1 MSYQSLYRK
10 YRPAHLDEVVG
21 QEHVVNVL
29 KNSVT
34 KNKISHAYLFCGP
47 RGTGKTSI
55 AKLFARAVNCENPDQ
70 VICGVCDNCKAV
82 ADGTHP
88 DLIEIDAAS
97 NNGVDE
103 IRGLI
108 EKVKYTPILGKY
120 KVYIIDEVHMLS
132 QGAFNA
138 LLKTLE
144 EPPSHVVFILATTE
158 IHKVLPT
165 IISRCQ
171 RYDFNR
177 IGEKDI
183 ANRLDYVLESEHVEA
198 EAGVSNLIATL
209 SGGGLRNALTILEQ
223 AIVLADDQITI
234 SQIYDTNGIITVEDK
249 INLFNSILNQDM
261 EVLVDQITRMNEKSV
276 NIDRLMMDLVSGLK
290 DSIIY
295 THTKLSNLVNENEI
309 EFIKYLDNSIHVN
322 ERLVIIET
330 LLGYAD
336 KMKFSQNQA
345 TYFEVAMVDVY
356 NSFSNTVHQPKV
368 ILNQPKEN
376 TVSAEAIYRAE
387 NNMKE
392 NANNSALFDKTE
404 PMKKNKPVETN
415 DEKIKQEVTDDVLED
430 TEIDEMEITIEK
442 TVLEANN
449 TQAPDALLAVEDVVQ
464 YMVSADKAMRI
475 KDEAAY
481 QNIDRYKIDLTWARP
496 SRLISGGKL
505 VLSSSFFAVFA
516 LSNEAAVREVA
527 ELRNQGELYQFSE
540 VLFGEQKQILAITQN
555 MYTEAVSKFL
565 QMTKDG
571 NLPEPLE
578 PKVYTFGT
586 ETKEEETKDESL
598 EKVKELFGEIVEIV
612 ES

>member
-345 TYFEVAMVDVY
+345 TYFDVAMVDVY

-368 ILNQPKEN
+368 ILNQPKAN

-415 DEKIKQEVTDDVLED
+415 DEKIKQEVSDDVLED

>member
-29 KNSVT
+29 KNSIT

-70 VICGVCDNCKAV
+70 VICGTCDNCLAV

-177 IGEKDI
+177 IGEVDI
-183 ANRLDYVLESEHVEA
+183 AKRLDYVLNNENVEA
-198 EAGVSNLIATL
+198 EQGVSKLIASL

-223 AIVLADDQITI
+223 AIVLADDQITVN
-234 SQIYDTNGIITVEDK
+234 QIYDTNGIITDQDK
-249 INLFNSILNQDM
+249 INLFDSIREQQMEALVNQIAM
-261 EVLVDQITRMNEKSV
+261 MNEKSV

-295 THTKLSNLVNENEI
+295 SHTKSDALVNENSLM
-309 EFIKYLDNSIHVN
+309 FIHYLAETLQVH
-322 ERLVIIET
+322 ERLKVIEK
-330 LLGYAD
+330 LLSYTD
-336 KMKFSQNQA
+336 KMKFSQNQS
-345 TYFEVAMVDVY
+345 TYFEVAMVDVF
-356 NSFSNTVHQPKV
+356 NSFSNKNVN
-368 ILNQPKEN
+368 LNQRTEP
-376 TVSAEAIYRAE
+376 TMTAEQIYRAE
-387 NNMKE
+387 NNIQPQKPK
-392 NANNSALFDKTE
+392 NSTQIE
-404 PMKKNKPVETN
+404 VIKKPEPVEVSVPFEEDKDIDSVEEEMVIET
-415 DEKIKQEVTDDVLED
+415 QVLSEVSTEQTESFLTVDDV
-430 TEIDEMEITIEK
+430 
-442 TVLEANN
+442 VR
-449 TQAPDALLAVEDVVQ
+449 
-464 YMVSADKAMRI
+464 YMVTADKAIRI
-475 KDEAAY
+475 QDDASY
-481 QNIDRYKIDLTWARP
+481 QELDRYKVDLKWARA

-505 VLSSSFFAVFA
+505 VLSSHFFAVIA
-516 LSNEAAVREVA
+516 LVNEAAVREVA
-527 ELRNQGELYQFSE
+527 EQRNQIELYNFSK
-540 VLFGEQKQILAITQN
+540 VLFGDEKQILAITQE
-555 MYTEAVSKFL
+555 MYSEAVSKFL
-565 QMTKDG
+565 VLSKE
-571 NLPEPLE
+571 NALPEPME
-578 PKVYTFGT
+578 PKTFHDT
-586 ETKEEETKDESL
+586 TQVEEREQKDESL
-598 EKVKELFGEIVEIV
+598 EKVKELFGGIVEII

>member
-29 KNSVT
+29 KNSIT

-70 VICGVCDNCKAV
+70 VICGTCDNCLAV

-177 IGEKDI
+177 IGEVDI
-183 ANRLDYVLESEHVEA
+183 AKRLDYVLNNENVEA
-198 EAGVSNLIATL
+198 EQGVSKLIASL

-223 AIVLADDQITI
+223 AIVLADDQITVN
-234 SQIYDTNGIITVEDK
+234 QIYDTNGIITDQDK
-249 INLFNSILNQDM
+249 INLFDSIREQQM
-261 EVLVDQITRMNEKSV
+261 EALVYQIAMMNEKSV

-295 THTKLSNLVNENEI
+295 SHTKSDALVNENSLM
-309 EFIKYLDNSIHVN
+309 FIHYLAETLKVH
-322 ERLVIIET
+322 ERLKVIEK
-330 LLGYAD
+330 LLSYTD
-336 KMKFSQNQA
+336 KMKFSQNQS
-345 TYFEVAMVDVY
+345 TYFEVAMVDVF
-356 NSFSNTVHQPKV
+356 NSFSNKNVN
-368 ILNQPKEN
+368 LNQQTEL
-376 TVSAEAIYRAE
+376 TMTAEQIYRAE
-387 NNMKE
+387 NNIKPQKP
-392 NANNSALFDKTE
+392 KTSTQIE
-404 PMKKNKPVETN
+404 VIKKPAPVEESVPFEEDKDIDSVEEEIVIET
-415 DEKIKQEVTDDVLED
+415 QVLSEVSTEQTESFLTVDDV
-430 TEIDEMEITIEK
+430 
-442 TVLEANN
+442 VR
-449 TQAPDALLAVEDVVQ
+449 
-464 YMVSADKAMRI
+464 YMVTADKAIRI
-475 KDEAAY
+475 QDDASY
-481 QNIDRYKIDLTWARP
+481 QEIDRYKVDLKWARA

-505 VLSSSFFAVFA
+505 VLSSHFFAVIA
-516 LSNEAAVREVA
+516 LINEAAVREVA
-527 ELRNQGELYQFSE
+527 EQRNQIELYNFSK
-540 VLFGEQKQILAITQN
+540 VLFGDEKQILAITQE
-555 MYTEAVSKFL
+555 MYSEAVSKFL
-565 QMTKDG
+565 VLSKE
-571 NLPEPLE
+571 NALPEPME
-578 PKVYTFGT
+578 PKTFHDT
-586 ETKEEETKDESL
+586 TQVEEREQKDESL
-598 EKVKELFGEIVEIV
+598 EKVKELFGGIVEII

>member
-29 KNSVT
+29 KNSIT

-70 VICGVCDNCKAV
+70 VICGTCDNCLAV

-177 IGEKDI
+177 IGEVDI
-183 ANRLDYVLESEHVEA
+183 AKRLDYVLNNENVEA
-198 EAGVSNLIATL
+198 EQGVSKLIASL

-223 AIVLADDQITI
+223 AIVLADDQITVN
-234 SQIYDTNGIITVEDK
+234 QIYDTNGIITDQDK
-249 INLFNSILNQDM
+249 INLFDSIREQQMEALVNQIAM
-261 EVLVDQITRMNEKSV
+261 MNEKSV

-295 THTKLSNLVNENEI
+295 SHTKSDALVNENSLM
-309 EFIKYLDNSIHVN
+309 FIHYLAETLQVH
-322 ERLVIIET
+322 ERLKVIEK
-330 LLGYAD
+330 LLSYTD
-336 KMKFSQNQA
+336 KMKFSQNQS
-345 TYFEVAMVDVY
+345 TYFEVAMVDVF
-356 NSFSNTVHQPKV
+356 NSFSNKNVN
-368 ILNQPKEN
+368 LNQRTEP
-376 TVSAEAIYRAE
+376 TMTAEQIYRSE
-387 NNMKE
+387 NNIQPQKPK
-392 NANNSALFDKTE
+392 NSTQIE
-404 PMKKNKPVETN
+404 VIKKPEPVEESVPFEEDKDIDSVEEEMVIET
-415 DEKIKQEVTDDVLED
+415 QVLSEVSTEQTESFLTVDDV
-430 TEIDEMEITIEK
+430 
-442 TVLEANN
+442 VR
-449 TQAPDALLAVEDVVQ
+449 
-464 YMVSADKAMRI
+464 YMVTADKAIRI
-475 KDEAAY
+475 QDDASY
-481 QNIDRYKIDLTWARP
+481 QELDRYKVDLKWARA

-505 VLSSSFFAVFA
+505 VLSSHFFAVIA
-516 LSNEAAVREVA
+516 LVNEAAVREVA
-527 ELRNQGELYQFSE
+527 EQRNQIELYNFSK
-540 VLFGEQKQILAITQN
+540 VLFGDEKQILAITQE
-555 MYTEAVSKFL
+555 MYSEAVSKFL
-565 QMTKDG
+565 VLSKE
-571 NLPEPLE
+571 NALPEPME
-578 PKVYTFGT
+578 PKTLHDTTQV
-586 ETKEEETKDESL
+586 EEREQKDESL
-598 EKVKELFGEIVEIV
+598 EKVKELFGGIVEII

>member
-29 KNSVT
+29 KNSIT

-70 VICGVCDNCKAV
+70 VICGTCDNCLAV

-177 IGEKDI
+177 IGEVDI
-183 ANRLDYVLESEHVEA
+183 AKRLDYVLNNENVEA
-198 EAGVSNLIATL
+198 EQGVSKLIASL

-223 AIVLADDQITI
+223 AIVLADDQITVN
-234 SQIYDTNGIITVEDK
+234 QIYDTNGIITDQDK
-249 INLFNSILNQDM
+249 INLFDSIREQQMEALVNQIAM
-261 EVLVDQITRMNEKSV
+261 MNEKSV
-276 NIDRLMMDLVSGLK
+276 NIDRLMMDLVGGLK

-295 THTKLSNLVNENEI
+295 SHTKSDSLVNENSLM
-309 EFIKYLDNSIHVN
+309 FIHYLAETLQVH
-322 ERLVIIET
+322 ERLKVIEK
-330 LLGYAD
+330 LLSYTD
-336 KMKFSQNQA
+336 KMKFSQNQSI
-345 TYFEVAMVDVY
+345 YFEVAMVDVF
-356 NSFSNTVHQPKV
+356 NSFSNKNVN
-368 ILNQPKEN
+368 LNQQTEL
-376 TVSAEAIYRAE
+376 TMTAEQIYRAE
-387 NNMKE
+387 NNIKPQKPK
-392 NANNSALFDKTE
+392 NSTQIE
-404 PMKKNKPVETN
+404 VIKKPAPVEESVPFEEDKDIDSVEEEIVIET
-415 DEKIKQEVTDDVLED
+415 QVLSEVSTEQTESFLTVDDV
-430 TEIDEMEITIEK
+430 
-442 TVLEANN
+442 VR
-449 TQAPDALLAVEDVVQ
+449 
-464 YMVSADKAMRI
+464 YMVTADKAIRI
-475 KDEAAY
+475 QDDASY
-481 QNIDRYKIDLTWARP
+481 QEIDRYKVDLKWARA

-505 VLSSSFFAVFA
+505 VLSSHFFAVIA
-516 LSNEAAVREVA
+516 LINEAVVREVA
-527 ELRNQGELYQFSE
+527 EQRNQIELYNFSQ
-540 VLFGEQKQILAITQN
+540 VLFGDEKQILAITQE
-555 MYTEAVSKFL
+555 MYSEAVSKFL
-565 QMTKDG
+565 VLSKE
-571 NLPEPLE
+571 NALPEPME
-578 PKVYTFGT
+578 PKTFHDT
-586 ETKEEETKDESL
+586 TQVEEREQKDESL
-598 EKVKELFGEIVEIV
+598 EKVKELFGGIVEII

>member
-29 KNSVT
+29 KNSIT

-70 VICGVCDNCKAV
+70 VICGTCDNCLAV

-177 IGEKDI
+177 IGEVDI
-183 ANRLDYVLESEHVEA
+183 AKRLDYVLNNENVEA
-198 EAGVSNLIATL
+198 EQGVSKLIASL

-223 AIVLADDQITI
+223 AIVLADDQITVN
-234 SQIYDTNGIITVEDK
+234 QIYDTNGIITDQDK
-249 INLFNSILNQDM
+249 INLFDSIREQQMEALVNQIAM
-261 EVLVDQITRMNEKSV
+261 MNEKSV
-276 NIDRLMMDLVSGLK
+276 NIDRLMMDLVGGLK

-295 THTKLSNLVNENEI
+295 SHTKSDSLVNENSLM
-309 EFIKYLDNSIHVN
+309 FIHYLAETLQVH
-322 ERLVIIET
+322 ERLKVIEK
-330 LLGYAD
+330 LLSYTD
-336 KMKFSQNQA
+336 KMKFSQNQSI
-345 TYFEVAMVDVY
+345 YFEVAMVDVF
-356 NSFSNTVHQPKV
+356 NSFSNKNVN
-368 ILNQPKEN
+368 LNQQTEL
-376 TVSAEAIYRAE
+376 TMTAEQIYRAE
-387 NNMKE
+387 NNIKPQKP
-392 NANNSALFDKTE
+392 KTSTQIE
-404 PMKKNKPVETN
+404 VIKKPAPVEESVPFEEDKDIDSVEEEIVIET
-415 DEKIKQEVTDDVLED
+415 QVLSEVSTEQTESFLTVDDV
-430 TEIDEMEITIEK
+430 
-442 TVLEANN
+442 VR
-449 TQAPDALLAVEDVVQ
+449 
-464 YMVSADKAMRI
+464 YMVTADKAIRI
-475 KDEAAY
+475 QDDASY
-481 QNIDRYKIDLTWARP
+481 QEIDRYKVDLKWARA

-505 VLSSSFFAVFA
+505 VLSSHFFAVIA
-516 LSNEAAVREVA
+516 LINEAAVREVA
-527 ELRNQGELYQFSE
+527 EQRNQIELYNFSK
-540 VLFGEQKQILAITQN
+540 VLFGDEKQILAITQE
-555 MYTEAVSKFL
+555 MYSEAVSKFL
-565 QMTKDG
+565 VLSKE
-571 NLPEPLE
+571 NALPEPME
-578 PKVYTFGT
+578 PKTFHDT
-586 ETKEEETKDESL
+586 TQVEEREQKDESL
-598 EKVKELFGEIVEIV
+598 EKVKELFGGIVEII

>member
-10 YRPAHLDEVVG
+10 YRPTHLDEVVG

-29 KNSVT
+29 KNSIT

-70 VICGVCDNCKAV
+70 VICGTCDNCLAV

-177 IGEKDI
+177 IGEVDI
-183 ANRLDYVLESEHVEA
+183 AKRLDYVLNNENVEA
-198 EAGVSNLIATL
+198 EQGVSKLIASL

-223 AIVLADDQITI
+223 AIVLADDQITVN
-234 SQIYDTNGIITVEDK
+234 QIYDTNGIITDQDK
-249 INLFNSILNQDM
+249 INLFDSIREQQMEALVNQIAM
-261 EVLVDQITRMNEKSV
+261 MNEKSV
-276 NIDRLMMDLVSGLK
+276 NIDRLMMDLVGGLK

-295 THTKLSNLVNENEI
+295 SHTKSDSLVNENSLM
-309 EFIKYLDNSIHVN
+309 FIHYLAETLQVH
-322 ERLVIIET
+322 ERLKVIEK
-330 LLGYAD
+330 LLSYTD
-336 KMKFSQNQA
+336 KMKFSQNQSI
-345 TYFEVAMVDVY
+345 YFEVAMVDVF
-356 NSFSNTVHQPKV
+356 NSFSNKNVN
-368 ILNQPKEN
+368 LNQQTEL
-376 TVSAEAIYRAE
+376 TMTAEQIYRAE
-387 NNMKE
+387 NNIKPQKPK
-392 NANNSALFDKTE
+392 NSTQIE
-404 PMKKNKPVETN
+404 VIKKPAPVEESVPFEEDKDIDSVEEEIVIET
-415 DEKIKQEVTDDVLED
+415 QVLSEVSTEQTESFLTVDDV
-430 TEIDEMEITIEK
+430 
-442 TVLEANN
+442 VR
-449 TQAPDALLAVEDVVQ
+449 
-464 YMVSADKAMRI
+464 YMVTADKAIRI
-475 KDEAAY
+475 QDDASY
-481 QNIDRYKIDLTWARP
+481 QEIDRYKVDLKWARA

-505 VLSSSFFAVFA
+505 VLSSHFFAVIA
-516 LSNEAAVREVA
+516 LINEAAVREVA
-527 ELRNQGELYQFSE
+527 EQRNQIELYNFSQ
-540 VLFGEQKQILAITQN
+540 VLFGDEKQILAITQE
-555 MYTEAVSKFL
+555 MYSEAVSKFL
-565 QMTKDG
+565 VLSKE
-571 NLPEPLE
+571 NALPEPME
-578 PKVYTFGT
+578 PKTFHDT
-586 ETKEEETKDESL
+586 TQVEEREQKDESL
-598 EKVKELFGEIVEIV
+598 EKVKELFGGIVEII

>member
-29 KNSVT
+29 KNSIT

-70 VICGVCDNCKAV
+70 VICGTCDNCLAV

-177 IGEKDI
+177 IGEVDI
-183 ANRLDYVLESEHVEA
+183 AKRLDYVLNNENVEA
-198 EAGVSNLIATL
+198 EQGVSKLIASL

-223 AIVLADDQITI
+223 AIVLADDQITVN
-234 SQIYDTNGIITVEDK
+234 QIYDTNGIITDQDK
-249 INLFNSILNQDM
+249 INLFDSIREQQMEALVNQIAM
-261 EVLVDQITRMNEKSV
+261 MNEKSV
-276 NIDRLMMDLVSGLK
+276 NIDRLMMDLVGGLK

-295 THTKLSNLVNENEI
+295 SHTKSDSLVNENSLM
-309 EFIKYLDNSIHVN
+309 FIHYLAETLQVH
-322 ERLVIIET
+322 ERLKVIEK
-330 LLGYAD
+330 LLSYTD
-336 KMKFSQNQA
+336 KMKFSQNQSI
-345 TYFEVAMVDVY
+345 YFEVAMVDVF
-356 NSFSNTVHQPKV
+356 NSFSNKNVN
-368 ILNQPKEN
+368 LNQQTEL
-376 TVSAEAIYRAE
+376 TMTAEQIYRAE
-387 NNMKE
+387 NNIKPQKPK
-392 NANNSALFDKTE
+392 NSTQIE
-404 PMKKNKPVETN
+404 VIKKPAPVEESVPFEEDKDIDSVEEEIVIET
-415 DEKIKQEVTDDVLED
+415 QVLSEVSTEQTESFLTVDDV
-430 TEIDEMEITIEK
+430 
-442 TVLEANN
+442 VR
-449 TQAPDALLAVEDVVQ
+449 
-464 YMVSADKAMRI
+464 YMVTADKAIRI
-475 KDEAAY
+475 QDDASY
-481 QNIDRYKIDLTWARP
+481 QEIDRYKVDLKWARA

-505 VLSSSFFAVFA
+505 VLSSHFFAVIA
-516 LSNEAAVREVA
+516 LINEAAVREVA
-527 ELRNQGELYQFSE
+527 EQRNQIELYNFSQ
-540 VLFGEQKQILAITQN
+540 VLFGDEKQILAITQE
-555 MYTEAVSKFL
+555 MYSEAVSKFL
-565 QMTKDG
+565 VLSKE
-571 NLPEPLE
+571 NALPEPME
-578 PKVYTFGT
+578 PKTFHDT
-586 ETKEEETKDESL
+586 TQVEEREQKDESL
-598 EKVKELFGEIVEIV
+598 EKVKELFGGIVEII

>member
-29 KNSVT
+29 KNSIT

-70 VICGVCDNCKAV
+70 VICGTCDNCLAV

-177 IGEKDI
+177 IGEVDI
-183 ANRLDYVLESEHVEA
+183 AKRLDYVLNNENVEA
-198 EAGVSNLIATL
+198 EQGVSKLIASL

-223 AIVLADDQITI
+223 AIVLADDQITVN
-234 SQIYDTNGIITVEDK
+234 QIYDTNGIITDQDK
-249 INLFNSILNQDM
+249 INLFDSIREQQMEALVNQIAM
-261 EVLVDQITRMNEKSV
+261 MNEKSV

-295 THTKLSNLVNENEI
+295 SHTKSDALVNENSLM
-309 EFIKYLDNSIHVN
+309 FIHYLAETLQVH
-322 ERLVIIET
+322 ERLKVIEK
-330 LLGYAD
+330 LLSYTD
-336 KMKFSQNQA
+336 KMKFSQNQS
-345 TYFEVAMVDVY
+345 TYFEVAMVDVF
-356 NSFSNTVHQPKV
+356 NSFSNKNVN
-368 ILNQPKEN
+368 LNQRTEP
-376 TVSAEAIYRAE
+376 TMTAEQIYRAE
-387 NNMKE
+387 NNIQPQKPK
-392 NANNSALFDKTE
+392 NSTQIE
-404 PMKKNKPVETN
+404 VIKKPEPVEESVPFEEDKDIDSVEEEMVIET
-415 DEKIKQEVTDDVLED
+415 QVLSEVSTEQTESFLTVDDV
-430 TEIDEMEITIEK
+430 
-442 TVLEANN
+442 VR
-449 TQAPDALLAVEDVVQ
+449 
-464 YMVSADKAMRI
+464 YMVTADKAIRI
-475 KDEAAY
+475 QDDASY
-481 QNIDRYKIDLTWARP
+481 QELDRYKVDLKWARA

-505 VLSSSFFAVFA
+505 VLSSHFFAVIA
-516 LSNEAAVREVA
+516 LVNEAAVREVA
-527 ELRNQGELYQFSE
+527 EQRNQIELYNFSK
-540 VLFGEQKQILAITQN
+540 VLFGDEKQILAITQE
-555 MYTEAVSKFL
+555 MYSEAVSKFL
-565 QMTKDG
+565 VLSKE
-571 NLPEPLE
+571 NALPEPME
-578 PKVYTFGT
+578 PKTFHDT
-586 ETKEEETKDESL
+586 TQVEEREQKDESL
-598 EKVKELFGEIVEIV
+598 EKVKELFGGIVEII

>member
-29 KNSVT
+29 KNSIT

-70 VICGVCDNCKAV
+70 VICGTCDNCLAV

-177 IGEKDI
+177 IGEVDI
-183 ANRLDYVLESEHVEA
+183 AKRLDYVLNNENVEA
-198 EAGVSNLIATL
+198 EQGVSKLIASL

-223 AIVLADDQITI
+223 AIVLADDQITVN
-234 SQIYDTNGIITVEDK
+234 QIYDTNGIITDQDK
-249 INLFNSILNQDM
+249 INLFDSIREQQMEALVNQIAM
-261 EVLVDQITRMNEKSV
+261 MNEKSV

-295 THTKLSNLVNENEI
+295 SHTKSDALVNENSLM
-309 EFIKYLDNSIHVN
+309 FIHYLAETLQVH
-322 ERLVIIET
+322 ERLKVIEK
-330 LLGYAD
+330 LLSYTD
-336 KMKFSQNQA
+336 KMKFSQNQS
-345 TYFEVAMVDVY
+345 TYFEVAMVDVF
-356 NSFSNTVHQPKV
+356 NSFSNKNVN
-368 ILNQPKEN
+368 LNQQ
-376 TVSAEAIYRAE
+376 TDLTMTAEQIYRAE
-387 NNMKE
+387 NNIKPQKP
-392 NANNSALFDKTE
+392 KTSTQIE
-404 PMKKNKPVETN
+404 VIKKPAPVEESVPFEEDKDIDSVEEEIVIET
-415 DEKIKQEVTDDVLED
+415 QVLSEVSTEQTESFLTVDDV
-430 TEIDEMEITIEK
+430 
-442 TVLEANN
+442 VR
-449 TQAPDALLAVEDVVQ
+449 
-464 YMVSADKAMRI
+464 YMVTADKAIRI
-475 KDEAAY
+475 QDDASY
-481 QNIDRYKIDLTWARP
+481 QEIDRYKVDLKWARA

-505 VLSSSFFAVFA
+505 VLSSHFFAVIA
-516 LSNEAAVREVA
+516 LINEAAVREVA
-527 ELRNQGELYQFSE
+527 EQRNQIELYNFSK
-540 VLFGEQKQILAITQN
+540 VLFGDEKQILAITQE
-555 MYTEAVSKFL
+555 MYSEAVSKFL
-565 QMTKDG
+565 VLSKE
-571 NLPEPLE
+571 NALPEPME
-578 PKVYTFGT
+578 PKTFHDT
-586 ETKEEETKDESL
+586 TQVEEREQKDESL
-598 EKVKELFGEIVEIV
+598 EKVKELFGGIVEII

>member
-29 KNSVT
+29 KNSIT

-70 VICGVCDNCKAV
+70 VICGTCDNCLAV

-177 IGEKDI
+177 IGEVDI
-183 ANRLDYVLESEHVEA
+183 AKRLDYVLNNENVEA
-198 EAGVSNLIATL
+198 EQGVSKLIASL

-223 AIVLADDQITI
+223 AIVLADDQITVN
-234 SQIYDTNGIITVEDK
+234 QIYDTNGIITDQDK
-249 INLFNSILNQDM
+249 INLFDSIREQQMEALVNQIAM
-261 EVLVDQITRMNEKSV
+261 MNEKSV
-276 NIDRLMMDLVSGLK
+276 NIDRLMMGLVSGLK

-295 THTKLSNLVNENEI
+295 SHTKSDALVNENSLM
-309 EFIKYLDNSIHVN
+309 FIHYLAETLQVH
-322 ERLVIIET
+322 ERLKVIEK
-330 LLGYAD
+330 LLSYTD
-336 KMKFSQNQA
+336 KMKFSQNQS
-345 TYFEVAMVDVY
+345 TYFEVAMVDVF
-356 NSFSNTVHQPKV
+356 NSFSNKNVN
-368 ILNQPKEN
+368 LNQRTEP
-376 TVSAEAIYRAE
+376 TMTAEQIYRAE
-387 NNMKE
+387 NNIQPQKPK
-392 NANNSALFDKTE
+392 NSTQIE
-404 PMKKNKPVETN
+404 VIKKPEPVEESVPFEEDKDIDSVEEEMVIET
-415 DEKIKQEVTDDVLED
+415 QVLSEVSTEQTESFLTVDDV
-430 TEIDEMEITIEK
+430 
-442 TVLEANN
+442 VR
-449 TQAPDALLAVEDVVQ
+449 
-464 YMVSADKAMRI
+464 YMVTADKAIRI
-475 KDEAAY
+475 QDDASY
-481 QNIDRYKIDLTWARP
+481 QELDRYKVDLKWARA

-505 VLSSSFFAVFA
+505 VLSSHFFAVIA
-516 LSNEAAVREVA
+516 LVNEAAVREVA
-527 ELRNQGELYQFSE
+527 EQRNQIELYNFSK
-540 VLFGEQKQILAITQN
+540 VLFGDEKQILAITQE
-555 MYTEAVSKFL
+555 MYSEAVSKFL
-565 QMTKDG
+565 VLSKE
-571 NLPEPLE
+571 NALPEPME
-578 PKVYTFGT
+578 PKTFHDT
-586 ETKEEETKDESL
+586 TQVEEREQKDESL
-598 EKVKELFGEIVEIV
+598 EKVKELFGGIVEII

>member
-10 YRPAHLDEVVG
+10 YRPSHLDEVVG
-21 QEHVVNVL
+21 QEHVVHVL
-29 KNSVT
+29 KNSIT
-34 KNKISHAYLFCGP
+34 KDKISHAYLFCGP

-70 VICGVCDNCKAV
+70 VICGTCDNCKAV

-177 IGEKDI
+177 IGEVDI
-183 ANRLDYVLESEHVEA
+183 AKRLDYVLEKEDVEA
-198 EAGVSNLIATL
+198 EQGVSKLIASL

-223 AIVLADDQITI
+223 AIVLADDQITVA
-234 SQIYDTNGIITVEDK
+234 QIYDTNGIITDQDK
-249 INLFNSILNQDM
+249 IRLFNSIQEQNMETLVNQIAM
-261 EVLVDQITRMNEKSV
+261 MSEKSV
-276 NIDRLMMDLVSGLK
+276 NIDRLMMDLISGLK

-295 THTKLSNLVNENEI
+295 SHTNSETLVNENSLM
-309 EFIKYLDNSIHVN
+309 FIQYLAKSLQVQ
-322 ERLVIIET
+322 ERLQVIDK
-330 LLGYAD
+330 LLGYMD
-336 KMKFSQNQA
+336 KMKFSQNQSI
-345 TYFEVAMVDVY
+345 YFEVAMVDVF
-356 NSFSNTVHQPKV
+356 NSFNHKKNNVN
-368 ILNQPKEN
+368 LNQQSQEAM
-376 TVSAEAIYRAE
+376 TAEEIYRLE
-387 NNMKE
+387 HGNKQR
-392 NANNSALFDKTE
+392 KTSHNDVPKSNESTHE
-404 PMKKNKPVETN
+404 PIIFETN
-415 DEKIKQEVTDDVLED
+415 NPEEMIEDEIIEEEIQID
-430 TEIDEMEITIEK
+430 TEVFITDP
-442 TVLEANN
+442 ND
-449 TQAPDALLAVEDVVQ
+449 QPDALLTVDEVVQ
-464 YMVSADKAMRI
+464 YMVTADKAIRI
-475 KDEAAY
+475 QDDASY
-481 QNIDRYKIDLTWARP
+481 QAIDRYKVDLTWARA

-505 VLSSSFFAVFA
+505 VLSSNFFVVIA
-516 LSNEAAVREVA
+516 LVNDAAVREVA
-527 ELRNQGELYQFSE
+527 EIRNQSELYHFSK
-540 VLFGEQKQILAITQN
+540 VLFGGSKQILAITQE
-555 MYTEAVSKFL
+555 MYAEAVSKFL
-565 QMTKDG
+565 DLSKNN
-571 NLPEPLE
+571 NLPEPIE
-578 PKVYTFGT
+578 AKPFNDQSQEDEV
-586 ETKEEETKDESL
+586 EQKDESL
-598 EKVKELFGEIVEIV
+598 EKVKELFGGIVEII

>member
-29 KNSVT
+29 KNSIT

-70 VICGVCDNCKAV
+70 VICGTCDNCLAV

-177 IGEKDI
+177 IGEVDI
-183 ANRLDYVLESEHVEA
+183 AKRLDYVLNNENVEA
-198 EAGVSNLIATL
+198 EQGVSKLIASL

-223 AIVLADDQITI
+223 AIVLADDQITVN
-234 SQIYDTNGIITVEDK
+234 QIYDTNGIITDQDK
-249 INLFNSILNQDM
+249 INLFDSIREQQMEALVNQIAM
-261 EVLVDQITRMNEKSV
+261 MNEKSV

-295 THTKLSNLVNENEI
+295 SHTKSDALVNENSLM
-309 EFIKYLDNSIHVN
+309 FIHYLAETLQVH
-322 ERLVIIET
+322 ERLKVIEK
-330 LLGYAD
+330 LLSYTD
-336 KMKFSQNQA
+336 KMKFSQNQS
-345 TYFEVAMVDVY
+345 TYFEVAMVDVF
-356 NSFSNTVHQPKV
+356 NSFSNKNVN
-368 ILNQPKEN
+368 LNQRTEP
-376 TVSAEAIYRAE
+376 TMTAEQIYRAE
-387 NNMKE
+387 NNIQPQKPK
-392 NANNSALFDKTE
+392 NSTQIE
-404 PMKKNKPVETN
+404 VIKKPEPVEESVPFEEDKDIDSVEEEMVIET
-415 DEKIKQEVTDDVLED
+415 QVLSEVSTEQTESFLTVDDV
-430 TEIDEMEITIEK
+430 
-442 TVLEANN
+442 VR
-449 TQAPDALLAVEDVVQ
+449 
-464 YMVSADKAMRI
+464 YMVTADKAIRI
-475 KDEAAY
+475 QDDASY
-481 QNIDRYKIDLTWARP
+481 QELDRYKVDLKWARA

-505 VLSSSFFAVFA
+505 VLSSHFFAVIA
-516 LSNEAAVREVA
+516 LVNEAAVREVA
-527 ELRNQGELYQFSE
+527 EQRNQIELYNFSK
-540 VLFGEQKQILAITQN
+540 VLFGDEKQILAITQE
-555 MYTEAVSKFL
+555 MYSEAVSKFL
-565 QMTKDG
+565 VLSKE
-571 NLPEPLE
+571 NALPEPME
-578 PKVYTFGT
+578 PKTLHDTTQV
-586 ETKEEETKDESL
+586 EEREQKDESL
-598 EKVKELFGEIVEIV
+598 EKVKELFGGIVEII

>member
-29 KNSVT
+29 KNSIT

-70 VICGVCDNCKAV
+70 VICGTCDNCLAV

-177 IGEKDI
+177 IGEVDI
-183 ANRLDYVLESEHVEA
+183 AKRLDYVLNNENVEA
-198 EAGVSNLIATL
+198 EQGVSKPIASL

-223 AIVLADDQITI
+223 AIVLADDQITVN
-234 SQIYDTNGIITVEDK
+234 QIYDTNGIITDQDK
-249 INLFNSILNQDM
+249 IKLFDSIREQQMEALVNQIAM
-261 EVLVDQITRMNEKSV
+261 MNEKSV

-295 THTKLSNLVNENEI
+295 SHTKSDALVNENSLM
-309 EFIKYLDNSIHVN
+309 FIHYLAETLQVH
-322 ERLVIIET
+322 ERLKVIEK
-330 LLGYAD
+330 LLSYTD
-336 KMKFSQNQA
+336 KMKFSQNQS
-345 TYFEVAMVDVY
+345 TYFEVAMVDVF
-356 NSFSNTVHQPKV
+356 NSFSNNNVN
-368 ILNQPKEN
+368 LNQQTEP
-376 TVSAEAIYRAE
+376 TMTAEQIYRAE
-387 NNMKE
+387 NNIKPQKP
-392 NANNSALFDKTE
+392 KTSTQIE
-404 PMKKNKPVETN
+404 VIKKPAPVEESIPFEEDN
-415 DEKIKQEVTDDVLED
+415 DIDSVEEEIVIETQVLSEVTTEQTESFLTVDDV
-430 TEIDEMEITIEK
+430 
-442 TVLEANN
+442 VR
-449 TQAPDALLAVEDVVQ
+449 
-464 YMVSADKAMRI
+464 YMVTADKAIRI
-475 KDEAAY
+475 QDDASY
-481 QNIDRYKIDLTWARP
+481 QEIDRYKVDLKWARA

-505 VLSSSFFAVFA
+505 VLSSHFFAVIA
-516 LSNEAAVREVA
+516 LVNEAAVREVA
-527 ELRNQGELYQFSE
+527 EQRNQTELYGFSKM
-540 VLFGEQKQILAITQN
+540 LFGADKQILAITQE
-555 MYTEAVSKFL
+555 MYSEAVFKFL
-565 QMTKDG
+565 VLSKE
-571 NLPEPLE
+571 NALPEPME
-578 PKVYTFGT
+578 PKTFHDT
-586 ETKEEETKDESL
+586 TQVEEREQKDESL
-598 EKVKELFGEIVEIV
+598 EKVKELFGGIVEII

>member
-29 KNSVT
+29 KNSIT

-70 VICGVCDNCKAV
+70 VICGTCDNCLAV

-177 IGEKDI
+177 IGEVDI
-183 ANRLDYVLESEHVEA
+183 AKRLDYVLNNENVEA
-198 EAGVSNLIATL
+198 EQGVSKLIASL

-223 AIVLADDQITI
+223 AIVLADDQITVN
-234 SQIYDTNGIITVEDK
+234 QIYDTNGIITDQDK
-249 INLFNSILNQDM
+249 INLFDSIREQQMEALVNQIAM
-261 EVLVDQITRMNEKSV
+261 MNEKSV

-295 THTKLSNLVNENEI
+295 SHTKSDALVNENSLM
-309 EFIKYLDNSIHVN
+309 FIHYLAETLQVH
-322 ERLVIIET
+322 ERLKVIEK
-330 LLGYAD
+330 LLSYTD
-336 KMKFSQNQA
+336 KMKFSQNQS
-345 TYFEVAMVDVY
+345 TYFEVAMVDVF
-356 NSFSNTVHQPKV
+356 NSFSNKNVN
-368 ILNQPKEN
+368 LNQQTEL
-376 TVSAEAIYRAE
+376 TMTAEQIYRAE
-387 NNMKE
+387 NNIKPQKP
-392 NANNSALFDKTE
+392 KTSTQIE
-404 PMKKNKPVETN
+404 VIKNPAPVEESVPFEEDKDIDSVEEEIVIET
-415 DEKIKQEVTDDVLED
+415 QVLSEVSTEQTESFLTVDDV
-430 TEIDEMEITIEK
+430 
-442 TVLEANN
+442 VR
-449 TQAPDALLAVEDVVQ
+449 
-464 YMVSADKAMRI
+464 YMVTADKAIRI
-475 KDEAAY
+475 QDDASY
-481 QNIDRYKIDLTWARP
+481 QEIDRYKVDLKWARA

-505 VLSSSFFAVFA
+505 VLSSHFFAVIA
-516 LSNEAAVREVA
+516 LINEAAVREVA
-527 ELRNQGELYQFSE
+527 EQRNQIELYNFSK
-540 VLFGEQKQILAITQN
+540 VLFGDKKQILAITQE
-555 MYTEAVSKFL
+555 MYSEAVSKFL
-565 QMTKDG
+565 VLSKE
-571 NLPEPLE
+571 NALPEPME
-578 PKVYTFGT
+578 PKTFHDT
-586 ETKEEETKDESL
+586 TQVEEREQKDESL
-598 EKVKELFGEIVEIV
+598 EKVKELFGGIVEII

>member
-29 KNSVT
+29 KNSIT

-70 VICGVCDNCKAV
+70 VICGTCDNCLAV

-177 IGEKDI
+177 IGEVDI
-183 ANRLDYVLESEHVEA
+183 AKRLDYVLNNENVEA
-198 EAGVSNLIATL
+198 EQGVSKLIASL

-223 AIVLADDQITI
+223 AIVLADDQITVN
-234 SQIYDTNGIITVEDK
+234 QIYDTNGIITDQDK
-249 INLFNSILNQDM
+249 INLFDSIREQQMEALVNQIAM
-261 EVLVDQITRMNEKSV
+261 MNEKSV
-276 NIDRLMMDLVSGLK
+276 NIDRLMMDLVGGLK

-295 THTKLSNLVNENEI
+295 SHTKSDSLVNENSLM
-309 EFIKYLDNSIHVN
+309 FIHYLAETLQVH
-322 ERLVIIET
+322 ERLKVIEK
-330 LLGYAD
+330 LLSYTD
-336 KMKFSQNQA
+336 KMKFSQNQSI
-345 TYFEVAMVDVY
+345 YFEVAMVDVF
-356 NSFSNTVHQPKV
+356 NSFSNKNVN
-368 ILNQPKEN
+368 LNQQTEL
-376 TVSAEAIYRAE
+376 TMTAEQIYRAE
-387 NNMKE
+387 NNIKPQKP
-392 NANNSALFDKTE
+392 KTSTQIE
-404 PMKKNKPVETN
+404 VIKKPAPVEESVPFEEDKDIDSVEEEIVIET
-415 DEKIKQEVTDDVLED
+415 QVLSEVSTEQTASFLTVDDV
-430 TEIDEMEITIEK
+430 
-442 TVLEANN
+442 VR
-449 TQAPDALLAVEDVVQ
+449 
-464 YMVSADKAMRI
+464 YMVTADKAIRI
-475 KDEAAY
+475 QDDASY
-481 QNIDRYKIDLTWARP
+481 QEIDRYKVDLKWARA

-505 VLSSSFFAVFA
+505 VLSSHFFAVIA
-516 LSNEAAVREVA
+516 LINEAAVREVA
-527 ELRNQGELYQFSE
+527 EQRNQIELYNFSQ
-540 VLFGEQKQILAITQN
+540 VLFGDEKQILAITQE
-555 MYTEAVSKFL
+555 MYSEAVSKFL
-565 QMTKDG
+565 VLSKE
-571 NLPEPLE
+571 NALPEPME
-578 PKVYTFGT
+578 PKTFHDT
-586 ETKEEETKDESL
+586 TQVEEREQKDESL
-598 EKVKELFGEIVEIV
+598 EKVKELFGGIVEII

>member
-29 KNSVT
+29 KNSIT

-70 VICGVCDNCKAV
+70 VICGTCDNCLAV

-177 IGEKDI
+177 IGEVDI
-183 ANRLDYVLESEHVEA
+183 AKRLDYVLNNENVEA
-198 EAGVSNLIATL
+198 EQGVSKLIASL

-223 AIVLADDQITI
+223 AIVLADDQITVN
-234 SQIYDTNGIITVEDK
+234 QIYDTNGIITDQDK
-249 INLFNSILNQDM
+249 INLFDSIREQQMEELVNQIAM
-261 EVLVDQITRMNEKSV
+261 MNEKSV
-276 NIDRLMMDLVSGLK
+276 NIDRLMMDLVGGLK

-295 THTKLSNLVNENEI
+295 SHTKSDSLVNENSLM
-309 EFIKYLDNSIHVN
+309 FIHYLAETLQVH
-322 ERLVIIET
+322 ERLKVIEK
-330 LLGYAD
+330 LLSYTD
-336 KMKFSQNQA
+336 KMKFSQNQSI
-345 TYFEVAMVDVY
+345 YFEVAMVDVF
-356 NSFSNTVHQPKV
+356 NSFSNKNVN
-368 ILNQPKEN
+368 LNQQTEL
-376 TVSAEAIYRAE
+376 TMTAEQIYRAE
-387 NNMKE
+387 NNIKPQKPK
-392 NANNSALFDKTE
+392 NSTQIE
-404 PMKKNKPVETN
+404 VIKKPAPVEESVPFEEDKDIDSVEEEIVIET
-415 DEKIKQEVTDDVLED
+415 QVLSEVSTEQTESFLTVDDV
-430 TEIDEMEITIEK
+430 
-442 TVLEANN
+442 VR
-449 TQAPDALLAVEDVVQ
+449 
-464 YMVSADKAMRI
+464 YMVTADKAIRI
-475 KDEAAY
+475 QDDASY
-481 QNIDRYKIDLTWARP
+481 QEIDRYKVDLKWARA

-505 VLSSSFFAVFA
+505 VLSSHFFAVIA
-516 LSNEAAVREVA
+516 LINEAAVREVA
-527 ELRNQGELYQFSE
+527 EQRNQIELYNFSQ
-540 VLFGEQKQILAITQN
+540 VLFGDEKQILAITQE
-555 MYTEAVSKFL
+555 MYSEAVSKFL
-565 QMTKDG
+565 VLSKE
-571 NLPEPLE
+571 NALPEPME
-578 PKVYTFGT
+578 PKTFHDT
-586 ETKEEETKDESL
+586 TQVEEREQKDESL
-598 EKVKELFGEIVEIV
+598 EKVKELFGGIVEII

>member
-29 KNSVT
+29 KNSIT

-70 VICGVCDNCKAV
+70 VICGTCDNCLAV

-177 IGEKDI
+177 IGEVDI
-183 ANRLDYVLESEHVEA
+183 AKRLDYVLNNENVEA
-198 EAGVSNLIATL
+198 EQGVSKLIASL

-223 AIVLADDQITI
+223 AIVLADDQITVN
-234 SQIYDTNGIITVEDK
+234 QIYDTNGIITDQDK
-249 INLFNSILNQDM
+249 INLFDSIREQQM
-261 EVLVDQITRMNEKSV
+261 EALVYQIAMMNEKSV

-295 THTKLSNLVNENEI
+295 SHTKSDALVNENSLM
-309 EFIKYLDNSIHVN
+309 FIHYLAETLQVH
-322 ERLVIIET
+322 ERLKVIEK
-330 LLGYAD
+330 LLSYTD
-336 KMKFSQNQA
+336 KMKFSQNQS
-345 TYFEVAMVDVY
+345 TYFEVAMVDVF
-356 NSFSNTVHQPKV
+356 NSFSNKNVN
-368 ILNQPKEN
+368 LNQQTEL
-376 TVSAEAIYRAE
+376 TMTAEQIYRAE
-387 NNMKE
+387 NNIKPQKP
-392 NANNSALFDKTE
+392 KTSTQIE
-404 PMKKNKPVETN
+404 VIKKPAPVEESVPFEEDKDIDSVEEEIVIET
-415 DEKIKQEVTDDVLED
+415 QVLSEVSTEQTESFLTVDDV
-430 TEIDEMEITIEK
+430 
-442 TVLEANN
+442 VR
-449 TQAPDALLAVEDVVQ
+449 
-464 YMVSADKAMRI
+464 YMVTADKAIRI
-475 KDEAAY
+475 QDDASY
-481 QNIDRYKIDLTWARP
+481 QEIDRYKVDLKWARA

-505 VLSSSFFAVFA
+505 VLSSHFFAVIA
-516 LSNEAAVREVA
+516 LINEAAVREVA
-527 ELRNQGELYQFSE
+527 EQRNQIELYNFSK
-540 VLFGEQKQILAITQN
+540 VLFGDEKQILAITQE
-555 MYTEAVSKFL
+555 MYSEAVSKFL
-565 QMTKDG
+565 VLSKE
-571 NLPEPLE
+571 NALPEPME
-578 PKVYTFGT
+578 PKTFHDT
-586 ETKEEETKDESL
+586 TQVEEREQKDESL
-598 EKVKELFGEIVEIV
+598 EKVKELFGGIVEII

>member
-29 KNSVT
+29 KNSIT

-70 VICGVCDNCKAV
+70 VICGTCDNCLAV

-177 IGEKDI
+177 IGEVDI
-183 ANRLDYVLESEHVEA
+183 AKRLDYVLNNENVEA
-198 EAGVSNLIATL
+198 EQGVSKLIASL

-223 AIVLADDQITI
+223 AIVLADDQITVN
-234 SQIYDTNGIITVEDK
+234 QIYDTNGIITDQDK
-249 INLFNSILNQDM
+249 INLFDSIREQQMEALVNQIAM
-261 EVLVDQITRMNEKSV
+261 MNEKSV

-295 THTKLSNLVNENEI
+295 SHTKSDALVNENSLM
-309 EFIKYLDNSIHVN
+309 FIHYLAETLQVH
-322 ERLVIIET
+322 ERLKVIEK
-330 LLGYAD
+330 LLSYTD
-336 KMKFSQNQA
+336 KMKFSQNQS
-345 TYFEVAMVDVY
+345 TYFEVAMVDVF
-356 NSFSNTVHQPKV
+356 NSFSNKNVN
-368 ILNQPKEN
+368 LNQQTEL
-376 TVSAEAIYRAE
+376 TMTAEQIYRAE
-387 NNMKE
+387 NNIKPQKP
-392 NANNSALFDKTE
+392 KTSTQIE
-404 PMKKNKPVETN
+404 VIKKPAPVEESVPFEEDKDIDSVEEEIVIET
-415 DEKIKQEVTDDVLED
+415 QVLSEVSTEQTESFLTVDDV
-430 TEIDEMEITIEK
+430 
-442 TVLEANN
+442 VR
-449 TQAPDALLAVEDVVQ
+449 
-464 YMVSADKAMRI
+464 YMVTADKAIRI
-475 KDEAAY
+475 QDDASY
-481 QNIDRYKIDLTWARP
+481 QEIDRYKVDLKWARA

-505 VLSSSFFAVFA
+505 VLSSHFFAVIA
-516 LSNEAAVREVA
+516 LINEAAVREVA
-527 ELRNQGELYQFSE
+527 EQRNQIELYNFSK
-540 VLFGEQKQILAITQN
+540 VLFGDEKQILAITQE
-555 MYTEAVSKFL
+555 MYSEAVSKFL
-565 QMTKDG
+565 VLSKE
-571 NLPEPLE
+571 NALPEPME
-578 PKVYTFGT
+578 PKTFHDT
-586 ETKEEETKDESL
+586 TQVEEREQKDESL
-598 EKVKELFGEIVEIV
+598 EKVKELFGGIVEII

>member
-29 KNSVT
+29 KNSIT

-70 VICGVCDNCKAV
+70 VICGTCDNCLAV

-177 IGEKDI
+177 IGEVDI
-183 ANRLDYVLESEHVEA
+183 AKRLDYVLNNENVEA
-198 EAGVSNLIATL
+198 EQGVSKLIASL

-223 AIVLADDQITI
+223 AIVLADDQITVN
-234 SQIYDTNGIITVEDK
+234 QIYDTNGIITDQDK
-249 INLFNSILNQDM
+249 INLFDSIREQQMEALVNQIAM
-261 EVLVDQITRMNEKSV
+261 MNEKSV
-276 NIDRLMMDLVSGLK
+276 NIDRLMMDLVGGLK

-295 THTKLSNLVNENEI
+295 SHTKSDSLVNENSLM
-309 EFIKYLDNSIHVN
+309 FIHYLAETLQVH
-322 ERLVIIET
+322 ERLKVIEK
-330 LLGYAD
+330 LLSYTD
-336 KMKFSQNQA
+336 KMKFSQNQSI
-345 TYFEVAMVDVY
+345 YFEVAMVDVF
-356 NSFSNTVHQPKV
+356 NSFSNKNVN
-368 ILNQPKEN
+368 LNQQTEL
-376 TVSAEAIYRAE
+376 TMTAEQIYRAE
-387 NNMKE
+387 NNIKPQKP
-392 NANNSALFDKTE
+392 KTSTQIE
-404 PMKKNKPVETN
+404 VIKKPAPVEESVPFEEDKDIDSVEEEIVIET
-415 DEKIKQEVTDDVLED
+415 QVLSEVSTEQTESFLTVDDV
-430 TEIDEMEITIEK
+430 
-442 TVLEANN
+442 VR
-449 TQAPDALLAVEDVVQ
+449 
-464 YMVSADKAMRI
+464 YMVTADKAIRI
-475 KDEAAY
+475 QDDASY
-481 QNIDRYKIDLTWARP
+481 QEIDRYKVDLKWARA

-505 VLSSSFFAVFA
+505 VLSSHFFAVIA
-516 LSNEAAVREVA
+516 LINEAAVREVA
-527 ELRNQGELYQFSE
+527 EQRNQIELYNFSQ
-540 VLFGEQKQILAITQN
+540 VLFGDEKQILAITQE
-555 MYTEAVSKFL
+555 MYSEAVSKFL
-565 QMTKDG
+565 VLSKE
-571 NLPEPLE
+571 NALPEPME
-578 PKVYTFGT
+578 PKTFHDT
-586 ETKEEETKDESL
+586 TQVEEREQKDESL
-598 EKVKELFGEIVEIV
+598 EKVKELFGGIVEII

>member
-29 KNSVT
+29 KNSIT

-70 VICGVCDNCKAV
+70 VICGTCDNCLAV

-177 IGEKDI
+177 IGEVDI
-183 ANRLDYVLESEHVEA
+183 AKRLDYVLNNENVEA
-198 EAGVSNLIATL
+198 EQGVSKLIASL

-223 AIVLADDQITI
+223 AIVLADDQITVN
-234 SQIYDTNGIITVEDK
+234 QIYDTNGIITDQDK
-249 INLFNSILNQDM
+249 INLFDSIREQQMEALVNQIAM
-261 EVLVDQITRMNEKSV
+261 MNEKSV

-295 THTKLSNLVNENEI
+295 SHTKSDALVNENSLM
-309 EFIKYLDNSIHVN
+309 FIHYLAETLQVH
-322 ERLVIIET
+322 ERLKVIEK
-330 LLGYAD
+330 LLSYTD
-336 KMKFSQNQA
+336 KMKFSQNQS
-345 TYFEVAMVDVY
+345 TYFEVAMVDVF
-356 NSFSNTVHQPKV
+356 NSFSNKNVN
-368 ILNQPKEN
+368 LNQQTEL
-376 TVSAEAIYRAE
+376 TMTAEQIYRAE
-387 NNMKE
+387 NNIKPQKPK
-392 NANNSALFDKTE
+392 NSTQIE
-404 PMKKNKPVETN
+404 VIKKPAPVEESVPFEEDKDIDSVEEEIVIET
-415 DEKIKQEVTDDVLED
+415 QVLSEVSTEQTESFLTVDDV
-430 TEIDEMEITIEK
+430 
-442 TVLEANN
+442 VR
-449 TQAPDALLAVEDVVQ
+449 
-464 YMVSADKAMRI
+464 YMVTADKAIRI
-475 KDEAAY
+475 QDDASY
-481 QNIDRYKIDLTWARP
+481 QEIDRYKVDLKWARA

-505 VLSSSFFAVFA
+505 VLSSHFFAVIA
-516 LSNEAAVREVA
+516 LINEAAVREVA
-527 ELRNQGELYQFSE
+527 EQRNQIELYNFSQ
-540 VLFGEQKQILAITQN
+540 VLFGDEKQILAITQE
-555 MYTEAVSKFL
+555 MYSEAVSKFL
-565 QMTKDG
+565 VLSKE
-571 NLPEPLE
+571 NALPEPME
-578 PKVYTFGT
+578 PKTFHDT
-586 ETKEEETKDESL
+586 TQVEEREQKDESL
-598 EKVKELFGEIVEIV
+598 EKVKELFGGIVEII

>member
-34 KNKISHAYLFCGP
+34 KKKISHAYLFCGP

-322 ERLVIIET
+322 ERLAIIET

-368 ILNQPKEN
+368 ISNQPKEN

-392 NANNSALFDKTE
+392 NANNSALLDKTE

-415 DEKIKQEVTDDVLED
+415 DEKIKQEVTDGVLED

-578 PKVYTFGT
+578 PKVYTFGI

>member
-29 KNSVT
+29 KNSIT

-55 AKLFARAVNCENPDQ
+55 AKLFARAVNCVNPDQ
-70 VICGVCDNCKAV
+70 VICGTCDNCLAV

-177 IGEKDI
+177 IGEVDI
-183 ANRLDYVLESEHVEA
+183 AKRLDYVLNNENVEA
-198 EAGVSNLIATL
+198 EQGVSKLIASL

-223 AIVLADDQITI
+223 AIVLADDQITVN
-234 SQIYDTNGIITVEDK
+234 QIYDTNGIITDQDK
-249 INLFNSILNQDM
+249 INLFDSIREQQMEALVNQIAM
-261 EVLVDQITRMNEKSV
+261 MNEKSV

-295 THTKLSNLVNENEI
+295 SHTKSDALVNENSLM
-309 EFIKYLDNSIHVN
+309 FIHYLAETLQVH
-322 ERLVIIET
+322 ERLKVIEK
-330 LLGYAD
+330 LLSYTD
-336 KMKFSQNQA
+336 KMKFSQNQS
-345 TYFEVAMVDVY
+345 TYFEVAMVDVF
-356 NSFSNTVHQPKV
+356 NSFSNKNVN
-368 ILNQPKEN
+368 LNQRTEP
-376 TVSAEAIYRAE
+376 TMTAEQIYRAE
-387 NNMKE
+387 NNIQPQKPK
-392 NANNSALFDKTE
+392 NSTQIE
-404 PMKKNKPVETN
+404 VIKKPEPVEESVPFEEDKDIDSVEEEMVIET
-415 DEKIKQEVTDDVLED
+415 QVLSEVSTEQTESFLTVDDV
-430 TEIDEMEITIEK
+430 
-442 TVLEANN
+442 VR
-449 TQAPDALLAVEDVVQ
+449 
-464 YMVSADKAMRI
+464 YMVTADKAIRI
-475 KDEAAY
+475 QDDASY
-481 QNIDRYKIDLTWARP
+481 QELDRYKVDLKWARA

-505 VLSSSFFAVFA
+505 VLSSHFFAVIA
-516 LSNEAAVREVA
+516 LVNEAAVREVA
-527 ELRNQGELYQFSE
+527 EQRNQIELYNFSK
-540 VLFGEQKQILAITQN
+540 VLFGDEKQILAITQE
-555 MYTEAVSKFL
+555 MYSEAVSKFL
-565 QMTKDG
+565 VLSKE
-571 NLPEPLE
+571 NALPEPME
-578 PKVYTFGT
+578 PKTLHDTTQV
-586 ETKEEETKDESL
+586 EEREQKDESL
-598 EKVKELFGEIVEIV
+598 EKVKELFGGIVEII

>member
-29 KNSVT
+29 KNSIT

-70 VICGVCDNCKAV
+70 VICGTCDNCLAV

-177 IGEKDI
+177 IGEVDI
-183 ANRLDYVLESEHVEA
+183 AKRLDYVLNNENVEA
-198 EAGVSNLIATL
+198 EQGVSKLIASL

-223 AIVLADDQITI
+223 AIVLADDQITVN
-234 SQIYDTNGIITVEDK
+234 QIYDTNGIITDQDK
-249 INLFNSILNQDM
+249 INLFDSIREQQM
-261 EVLVDQITRMNEKSV
+261 EALVYQIAMMNEKSV

-295 THTKLSNLVNENEI
+295 SHTKSDALVNENSLM
-309 EFIKYLDNSIHVN
+309 FIHYLAETLQVH
-322 ERLVIIET
+322 ERLKVIEK
-330 LLGYAD
+330 LLSYTD
-336 KMKFSQNQA
+336 KMKFSQNQS
-345 TYFEVAMVDVY
+345 TYFEVAMVDVF
-356 NSFSNTVHQPKV
+356 NSFSNKNVN
-368 ILNQPKEN
+368 LNQRTEL
-376 TVSAEAIYRAE
+376 TMTAEQIYRAE
-387 NNMKE
+387 NNIKPQKP
-392 NANNSALFDKTE
+392 KTSTQIE
-404 PMKKNKPVETN
+404 VIKKPAPVEESVPFEEDKDIDSVEEEIVIET
-415 DEKIKQEVTDDVLED
+415 QVLSEVSTEQTESFLTVDDV
-430 TEIDEMEITIEK
+430 
-442 TVLEANN
+442 VR
-449 TQAPDALLAVEDVVQ
+449 
-464 YMVSADKAMRI
+464 YMVTADKAIRI
-475 KDEAAY
+475 QDDASY
-481 QNIDRYKIDLTWARP
+481 QEIDRYKVDLKWARA

-505 VLSSSFFAVFA
+505 VLSSHFFAVIA
-516 LSNEAAVREVA
+516 LINEAAVREVA
-527 ELRNQGELYQFSE
+527 EQRNQIELYNFSK
-540 VLFGEQKQILAITQN
+540 VLFGDEKQILAITQE
-555 MYTEAVSKFL
+555 MYSEAVSKFL
-565 QMTKDG
+565 VLSKE
-571 NLPEPLE
+571 NALPEPME
-578 PKVYTFGT
+578 PKTFHDT
-586 ETKEEETKDESL
+586 TQVEEREQKDESL
-598 EKVKELFGEIVEIV
+598 EKVKELFGGIVEII

>member
-29 KNSVT
+29 KNSIT

-70 VICGVCDNCKAV
+70 VICGTCDNCLAV

-177 IGEKDI
+177 IGEVDI
-183 ANRLDYVLESEHVEA
+183 AKRLDYVLNNENVEA
-198 EAGVSNLIATL
+198 EQGVSKLIASL

-223 AIVLADDQITI
+223 AIVLADDQITVN
-234 SQIYDTNGIITVEDK
+234 QIYDTNGIITDQDK
-249 INLFNSILNQDM
+249 INLFDSIREQQMEALVNQIAM
-261 EVLVDQITRMNEKSV
+261 MNEKSV
-276 NIDRLMMDLVSGLK
+276 NIDRLMMDLVGGLK

-295 THTKLSNLVNENEI
+295 SHTKSDSLVNENSLM
-309 EFIKYLDNSIHVN
+309 FIHYLAETLQVH
-322 ERLVIIET
+322 ERLRVIEK
-330 LLGYAD
+330 LLSYTD
-336 KMKFSQNQA
+336 KMKFSQNQSI
-345 TYFEVAMVDVY
+345 YFEVAMVDVF
-356 NSFSNTVHQPKV
+356 NSFSNKNVN
-368 ILNQPKEN
+368 LNQQTEL
-376 TVSAEAIYRAE
+376 TMTAEQIYRAE
-387 NNMKE
+387 NNIKPQKPK
-392 NANNSALFDKTE
+392 NSTQIE
-404 PMKKNKPVETN
+404 VIKKPAPVEESVPFEEDKDIDSVEEEIVIET
-415 DEKIKQEVTDDVLED
+415 QVLSEVSTEQTESFLTVDDV
-430 TEIDEMEITIEK
+430 
-442 TVLEANN
+442 VR
-449 TQAPDALLAVEDVVQ
+449 
-464 YMVSADKAMRI
+464 YMVTADKAIRI
-475 KDEAAY
+475 QDDASY
-481 QNIDRYKIDLTWARP
+481 QEIDRYKVDLKWARA

-505 VLSSSFFAVFA
+505 VLSSHFFAVIA
-516 LSNEAAVREVA
+516 LINEAAVREVA
-527 ELRNQGELYQFSE
+527 EQRNQIELYNFSQ
-540 VLFGEQKQILAITQN
+540 VLFGDEKQILAITQE
-555 MYTEAVSKFL
+555 MYSEAVSKFL
-565 QMTKDG
+565 VLSKE
-571 NLPEPLE
+571 NALPEPME
-578 PKVYTFGT
+578 PKTFHDT
-586 ETKEEETKDESL
+586 TQVEEREQKDESL
-598 EKVKELFGEIVEIV
+598 EKVKELFGGIVEII

>member
-29 KNSVT
+29 KNSIT

-70 VICGVCDNCKAV
+70 VICGTCDNCMAV

-97 NNGVDE
+97 NNGVEE

-177 IGEKDI
+177 IGEADI
-183 ANRLDYVLESEHVEA
+183 AKRLDYVLNNENVVA
-198 EAGVSNLIATL
+198 EQGVSKLIASL

-223 AIVLADDQITI
+223 AIVLADDQITVT
-234 SQIYDTNGIITVEDK
+234 QIYDTNGIITDEDK
-249 INLFNSILNQDM
+249 INLFNSIREQQM
-261 EVLVDQITRMNEKSV
+261 EALVSQIAMMNEKSV

-295 THTKLSNLVNENEI
+295 SHTKSDTLVNENSLM
-309 EFIKYLDNSIHVN
+309 FIHYLAETLEVH
-322 ERLVIIET
+322 ERLKVIEK
-330 LLGYAD
+330 LLSYTD

-345 TYFEVAMVDVY
+345 TYFEVAMVDVF
-356 NSFSNTVHQPKV
+356 NSFSNHKV
-368 ILNQPKEN
+368 NLNQQIEP
-376 TVSAEAIYRAE
+376 TMTAEQIYRAE
-387 NNMKE
+387 NNIKPQKP
-392 NANNSALFDKTE
+392 KTSTQIE
-404 PMKKNKPVETN
+404 AINKP
-415 DEKIKQEVTDDVLED
+415 
-430 TEIDEMEITIEK
+430 
-442 TVLEANN
+442 
-449 TQAPDALLAVEDVVQ
+449 AVEDGVSFETENDLDVIEEEIVIESEVLSEVPNEQSESFLTVDDVVR
-464 YMVSADKAMRI
+464 YMVTADKAIRI
-475 KDEAAY
+475 QDDASY
-481 QNIDRYKIDLTWARP
+481 QEIDRFKVDLKWARA

-505 VLSSSFFAVFA
+505 VLSSHFFAVIA
-516 LSNEAAVREVA
+516 LVNEAAVREVA
-527 ELRNQGELYQFSE
+527 ELRNQTELHSFSK
-540 VLFGEQKQILAITQN
+540 VLFGGEKQILAITQE
-555 MYTEAVSKFL
+555 MYSEAVSKFL
-565 QMTKDG
+565 VLSKEN
-571 NLPEPLE
+571 NLPEPVQ
-578 PKVYTFGT
+578 PKVFNNTSQVD
-586 ETKEEETKDESL
+586 EHEEKDESL
-598 EKVKELFGEIVEIV
+598 EKVKELFGGIVEII

>member
-356 NSFSNTVHQPKV
+356 NSFSNTVHQTKV

-392 NANNSALFDKTE
+392 NANNSSLFDKTE
-404 PMKKNKPVETN
+404 PMKKIKPVETN

-430 TEIDEMEITIEK
+430 TKIDETEITIEK

-527 ELRNQGELYQFSE
+527 ELRNQGELYQFSK

-586 ETKEEETKDESL
+586 ETKVEETKDESL

>member
-276 NIDRLMMDLVSGLK
+276 NINRLMMDLVSGLK

-415 DEKIKQEVTDDVLED
+415 DEKIKQEVSDDVLED

>member
-29 KNSVT
+29 KNSIT

-70 VICGVCDNCKAV
+70 VICGTCDNCLAV

-177 IGEKDI
+177 IGEVDI
-183 ANRLDYVLESEHVEA
+183 AKRLDYVLNNENVEA
-198 EAGVSNLIATL
+198 EQGVSKLIASL

-223 AIVLADDQITI
+223 AIVLADDQITVN
-234 SQIYDTNGIITVEDK
+234 QIYDTNGIITDQDK
-249 INLFNSILNQDM
+249 INLFDSIREQQMEALVNQIAM
-261 EVLVDQITRMNEKSV
+261 MNEKSV

-295 THTKLSNLVNENEI
+295 SHTKSDALVNENSLM
-309 EFIKYLDNSIHVN
+309 FIHYLAETLQVH
-322 ERLVIIET
+322 ERLKVIEK
-330 LLGYAD
+330 LLSYTD
-336 KMKFSQNQA
+336 KMKFSQNQS
-345 TYFEVAMVDVY
+345 TYFEVAMVDVF
-356 NSFSNTVHQPKV
+356 NSFSNKNVN
-368 ILNQPKEN
+368 LNQQTEL
-376 TVSAEAIYRAE
+376 TMTAEQIYRAE
-387 NNMKE
+387 NNIKPQKP
-392 NANNSALFDKTE
+392 KTSTQIE
-404 PMKKNKPVETN
+404 VIKKPAPVEESVPFEEDKDIDSVEEEIVIET
-415 DEKIKQEVTDDVLED
+415 QVLSEVSTEQTESFLTVDDV
-430 TEIDEMEITIEK
+430 
-442 TVLEANN
+442 VR
-449 TQAPDALLAVEDVVQ
+449 
-464 YMVSADKAMRI
+464 YMVTADKAIRI
-475 KDEAAY
+475 QDDASY
-481 QNIDRYKIDLTWARP
+481 QEIDRYKVDLKWARA
-496 SRLISGGKL
+496 SRLIRGGKL
-505 VLSSSFFAVFA
+505 VLSSHFFAVIA
-516 LSNEAAVREVA
+516 LINEAAVREVA
-527 ELRNQGELYQFSE
+527 EQRNQIELYNFSK
-540 VLFGEQKQILAITQN
+540 VLFGDEKQILAITQE
-555 MYTEAVSKFL
+555 MYSEAVSKFL
-565 QMTKDG
+565 VLSKE
-571 NLPEPLE
+571 NALPEPME
-578 PKVYTFGT
+578 PKTFHDT
-586 ETKEEETKDESL
+586 TQVEEREQKDESL
-598 EKVKELFGEIVEIV
+598 EKVKELFGGIVEII

>member
-29 KNSVT
+29 KNSIT

-55 AKLFARAVNCENPDQ
+55 AKLFARAVNCVNPDQ
-70 VICGVCDNCKAV
+70 VICGTCDNCLAV

-177 IGEKDI
+177 IGEVDI
-183 ANRLDYVLESEHVEA
+183 AKRLDYVLNNENVEA
-198 EAGVSNLIATL
+198 EQGVSKLIASL

-223 AIVLADDQITI
+223 AIVLADDQITVN
-234 SQIYDTNGIITVEDK
+234 QIYDTNGIITDQDK
-249 INLFNSILNQDM
+249 INLFDSIREQQMEALVNQIAM
-261 EVLVDQITRMNEKSV
+261 MNEKSV

-295 THTKLSNLVNENEI
+295 SHTKSDALVNENSLM
-309 EFIKYLDNSIHVN
+309 FIHYLAETLQVH
-322 ERLVIIET
+322 ERLKVIEK
-330 LLGYAD
+330 LLSYTD
-336 KMKFSQNQA
+336 KMKFSQNQS
-345 TYFEVAMVDVY
+345 TYFEVAMVDVF
-356 NSFSNTVHQPKV
+356 NSFSNKNVN
-368 ILNQPKEN
+368 LNQRTEP
-376 TVSAEAIYRAE
+376 TMTAEQIYRAE
-387 NNMKE
+387 NNIQPQKPK
-392 NANNSALFDKTE
+392 NSTQIE
-404 PMKKNKPVETN
+404 VIKKPEPVEESVPFEEDKDIDSVEEEMVIET
-415 DEKIKQEVTDDVLED
+415 QVLSEVSTEQTESFLTVDDV
-430 TEIDEMEITIEK
+430 
-442 TVLEANN
+442 VR
-449 TQAPDALLAVEDVVQ
+449 
-464 YMVSADKAMRI
+464 YMVTADKAIRI
-475 KDEAAY
+475 QDDASY
-481 QNIDRYKIDLTWARP
+481 QELDRYKVDLKWARA

-505 VLSSSFFAVFA
+505 VLSSHFFAVIA
-516 LSNEAAVREVA
+516 LVNEAAVREVA
-527 ELRNQGELYQFSE
+527 EQRNQIELYNFSK
-540 VLFGEQKQILAITQN
+540 VLFGDEKQILAITQE
-555 MYTEAVSKFL
+555 MYSEAVSKFL
-565 QMTKDG
+565 VLSKE
-571 NLPEPLE
+571 NALPEPME
-578 PKVYTFGT
+578 PKTFHDT
-586 ETKEEETKDESL
+586 TQVEEREQKDESL
-598 EKVKELFGEIVEIV
+598 EKVKELFGGIVEII

>member
-415 DEKIKQEVTDDVLED
+415 DEKIKQEVSDDVLED

>member
-29 KNSVT
+29 KNSIT

-70 VICGVCDNCKAV
+70 VICGTCDNCLAV

-177 IGEKDI
+177 IGEVDI
-183 ANRLDYVLESEHVEA
+183 AKRLDYVLNNENVEA
-198 EAGVSNLIATL
+198 EQGVSKLIASL

-223 AIVLADDQITI
+223 AIVLADDQITVN
-234 SQIYDTNGIITVEDK
+234 QIYDTNGIITDQDK
-249 INLFNSILNQDM
+249 INLFDSIREQQM
-261 EVLVDQITRMNEKSV
+261 EALVYQIAMMNEKSV

-295 THTKLSNLVNENEI
+295 SHTKSDALVNENSLM
-309 EFIKYLDNSIHVN
+309 FIHYLAETLQVH
-322 ERLVIIET
+322 ERLKVIEK
-330 LLGYAD
+330 LLSYTD
-336 KMKFSQNQA
+336 KMKFSQNQS
-345 TYFEVAMVDVY
+345 TYFEVAMVDVF
-356 NSFSNTVHQPKV
+356 NSFSNKNVN
-368 ILNQPKEN
+368 LNQQTEL
-376 TVSAEAIYRAE
+376 TMTAEQIYRAE
-387 NNMKE
+387 NNIKPQKPKTSTQIE
-392 NANNSALFDKTE
+392 VIKKPASVEESVPFEEDKDIDSVEEEIVIETQVLSEVSTE
-404 PMKKNKPVETN
+404 QTESFLTV
-415 DEKIKQEVTDDVLED
+415 DDV
-430 TEIDEMEITIEK
+430 
-442 TVLEANN
+442 VR
-449 TQAPDALLAVEDVVQ
+449 
-464 YMVSADKAMRI
+464 YMVTADKAIRI
-475 KDEAAY
+475 QDDASY
-481 QNIDRYKIDLTWARP
+481 QEIDRYKVDLKWARA

-505 VLSSSFFAVFA
+505 VLSSHFFAVIA
-516 LSNEAAVREVA
+516 LINEAAVREVA
-527 ELRNQGELYQFSE
+527 EQRNQIELYNFSK
-540 VLFGEQKQILAITQN
+540 VLFGDEKQILAITQE
-555 MYTEAVSKFL
+555 MYSEAVSKFL
-565 QMTKDG
+565 VLSKE
-571 NLPEPLE
+571 NALPEPME
-578 PKVYTFGT
+578 PKTFHDT
-586 ETKEEETKDESL
+586 TQVEEREQKDESL
-598 EKVKELFGEIVEIV
+598 EKVKELFGGIVEII

>member
-29 KNSVT
+29 KNSIT

-70 VICGVCDNCKAV
+70 VICGTCDNCLAV

-177 IGEKDI
+177 IGEVDI
-183 ANRLDYVLESEHVEA
+183 AKRLDYVLNNENVEA
-198 EAGVSNLIATL
+198 EQGVSKLIASL

-223 AIVLADDQITI
+223 AIVLADDQITVN
-234 SQIYDTNGIITVEDK
+234 QIYDTNGIITDQDK
-249 INLFNSILNQDM
+249 INLFDSIREQQMEALVNQIAM
-261 EVLVDQITRMNEKSV
+261 MNEKSV

-295 THTKLSNLVNENEI
+295 SHTKSDALVNENSLM
-309 EFIKYLDNSIHVN
+309 FIHYLAETLQVH
-322 ERLVIIET
+322 ERLKVIEK
-330 LLGYAD
+330 LLSYTD
-336 KMKFSQNQA
+336 KMKFSQNQS
-345 TYFEVAMVDVY
+345 TYFEVAMVDVF
-356 NSFSNTVHQPKV
+356 NSFSNKNVN
-368 ILNQPKEN
+368 LNQRTEP
-376 TVSAEAIYRAE
+376 TMTAEQIYRSE
-387 NNMKE
+387 NNIQPQKPK
-392 NANNSALFDKTE
+392 NSTQIE
-404 PMKKNKPVETN
+404 VIKKPEPVEESVPFEEDKDIDSVEEEMVIET
-415 DEKIKQEVTDDVLED
+415 QVLSEVSTEQTESFLTVDDV
-430 TEIDEMEITIEK
+430 
-442 TVLEANN
+442 VR
-449 TQAPDALLAVEDVVQ
+449 
-464 YMVSADKAMRI
+464 YMVTADKAIRI
-475 KDEAAY
+475 QDDASY
-481 QNIDRYKIDLTWARP
+481 QELDRYKVDLKWARA

-505 VLSSSFFAVFA
+505 VLSSHFFAVIA
-516 LSNEAAVREVA
+516 LVNEAAVREVA
-527 ELRNQGELYQFSE
+527 EQRNQIELYNFSK
-540 VLFGEQKQILAITQN
+540 VLFGDEKQILAITQE
-555 MYTEAVSKFL
+555 MYSEAVSKFL
-565 QMTKDG
+565 VLSKE
-571 NLPEPLE
+571 NALPEPME
-578 PKVYTFGT
+578 PKTFHDT
-586 ETKEEETKDESL
+586 TQVEEREQKDESL
-598 EKVKELFGEIVEIV
+598 EKVKELFGGIVEII

>member
-29 KNSVT
+29 KNSIT

-70 VICGVCDNCKAV
+70 VICGTCDNCLAV

-177 IGEKDI
+177 IGEVDI
-183 ANRLDYVLESEHVEA
+183 AKRLDYVLNNENVEA
-198 EAGVSNLIATL
+198 EQGVSKLIASL

-223 AIVLADDQITI
+223 AIVLADDQITVN
-234 SQIYDTNGIITVEDK
+234 QIYDTNGIITDQDK
-249 INLFNSILNQDM
+249 INLFDSIREQQMEALVNQIAM
-261 EVLVDQITRMNEKSV
+261 MNEKSV
-276 NIDRLMMDLVSGLK
+276 NIDRLMMDLVGGLK

-295 THTKLSNLVNENEI
+295 SHTKSDSLVNENSLM
-309 EFIKYLDNSIHVN
+309 FIHYLAETLQVH
-322 ERLVIIET
+322 ERLKVIEK
-330 LLGYAD
+330 LLSYTD
-336 KMKFSQNQA
+336 KMKFSQNQSI
-345 TYFEVAMVDVY
+345 YFEVAMVDVF
-356 NSFSNTVHQPKV
+356 NSFSNKNVN
-368 ILNQPKEN
+368 LNQHTEL
-376 TVSAEAIYRAE
+376 TMTAEQIYRAE
-387 NNMKE
+387 NNIKPQKSK
-392 NANNSALFDKTE
+392 NSTQIE
-404 PMKKNKPVETN
+404 VIKKPAPVEESVPFEEDKDIDSVEEEIVIET
-415 DEKIKQEVTDDVLED
+415 QVLSEVSTEQTESFLTVDDV
-430 TEIDEMEITIEK
+430 
-442 TVLEANN
+442 VR
-449 TQAPDALLAVEDVVQ
+449 
-464 YMVSADKAMRI
+464 YMVTADKAIRI
-475 KDEAAY
+475 QDDASY
-481 QNIDRYKIDLTWARP
+481 QEIDRYKVDLKWARA

-505 VLSSSFFAVFA
+505 VLSSHFFAVIA
-516 LSNEAAVREVA
+516 LINEAAVREVA
-527 ELRNQGELYQFSE
+527 EQRNQIELYNFSQ
-540 VLFGEQKQILAITQN
+540 VLFGDEKQILAITQE
-555 MYTEAVSKFL
+555 MYSEAVSKFL
-565 QMTKDG
+565 VLSKE
-571 NLPEPLE
+571 NALPEPME
-578 PKVYTFGT
+578 PKTFHDT
-586 ETKEEETKDESL
+586 TQVEEREQKDESL
-598 EKVKELFGEIVEIV
+598 EKVKELFGGIVEII

>member
-29 KNSVT
+29 KNSIT

-70 VICGVCDNCKAV
+70 VICGTCDNCLAV

-177 IGEKDI
+177 IGEVDI
-183 ANRLDYVLESEHVEA
+183 AKRLDYVLNNENVEA
-198 EAGVSNLIATL
+198 EQGVSKLIANL

-223 AIVLADDQITI
+223 AIVLADDQITVN
-234 SQIYDTNGIITVEDK
+234 QIYDTNGIITDQDK
-249 INLFNSILNQDM
+249 IKLFDSIREQQMEALVNQIAM
-261 EVLVDQITRMNEKSV
+261 MNEKSV

-295 THTKLSNLVNENEI
+295 SHTNSDALVNENSLM
-309 EFIKYLDNSIHVN
+309 FIHYLAETLQVH
-322 ERLVIIET
+322 ERLKVIEK
-330 LLGYAD
+330 LLSYTD
-336 KMKFSQNQA
+336 KMKFSQNQS
-345 TYFEVAMVDVY
+345 TYFEVAMVDVF
-356 NSFSNTVHQPKV
+356 NSFSNNNVN
-368 ILNQPKEN
+368 LNQQTEP
-376 TVSAEAIYRAE
+376 TMTAEQIYRAE
-387 NNMKE
+387 NNIKPQKP
-392 NANNSALFDKTE
+392 KTSTQIE
-404 PMKKNKPVETN
+404 VIKKPTPVEESIPFEEDN
-415 DEKIKQEVTDDVLED
+415 DIDSVEEEIVIETQVLSEVSTEQTESFLTVDDV
-430 TEIDEMEITIEK
+430 
-442 TVLEANN
+442 VR
-449 TQAPDALLAVEDVVQ
+449 
-464 YMVSADKAMRI
+464 YMVTSDKAIRI
-475 KDEAAY
+475 QDDASY
-481 QNIDRYKIDLTWARP
+481 QEIDRYKVDLKWARA

-505 VLSSSFFAVFA
+505 VLSSHFFAVIA
-516 LSNEAAVREVA
+516 LVNEAAVREVA
-527 ELRNQGELYQFSE
+527 EQRNQTELYGFSK
-540 VLFGEQKQILAITQN
+540 VLFGADKQILAITQE
-555 MYTEAVSKFL
+555 MYSEAVSKFL
-565 QMTKDG
+565 VLSKE
-571 NLPEPLE
+571 NALPEPME
-578 PKVYTFGT
+578 PKTFHDT
-586 ETKEEETKDESL
+586 TQVEEREQKDESL
-598 EKVKELFGEIVEIV
+598 EKVKELFGGIVEII

>member
-177 IGEKDI
+177 IGERDI

-404 PMKKNKPVETN
+404 PIKKNKPVETN

>member
-29 KNSVT
+29 KNSIT

-70 VICGVCDNCKAV
+70 VICGTCDNCLAV

-177 IGEKDI
+177 IGEVDI
-183 ANRLDYVLESEHVEA
+183 AKRLDYVLNNENVEA
-198 EAGVSNLIATL
+198 EQGVSKLIASL

-223 AIVLADDQITI
+223 AIVLADDQITVN
-234 SQIYDTNGIITVEDK
+234 QIYDTNGIITDQDK
-249 INLFNSILNQDM
+249 INLFDSIREQQMEALVNQIAM
-261 EVLVDQITRMNEKSV
+261 MNEKSV

-295 THTKLSNLVNENEI
+295 SHTKSDALVNENSLM
-309 EFIKYLDNSIHVN
+309 FIHYLAETLQVH
-322 ERLVIIET
+322 ERLKVIEK
-330 LLGYAD
+330 LLSYTD
-336 KMKFSQNQA
+336 KMKFSQNQS
-345 TYFEVAMVDVY
+345 TYFEVAMVDVF
-356 NSFSNTVHQPKV
+356 NSFSNKNVN
-368 ILNQPKEN
+368 LNQRTEP
-376 TVSAEAIYRAE
+376 TMTAEQIYRAE
-387 NNMKE
+387 NNIQPQKPK
-392 NANNSALFDKTE
+392 NSTQIE
-404 PMKKNKPVETN
+404 VIKKPEPVEESVPFEEDKDIDSVEEEMVIET
-415 DEKIKQEVTDDVLED
+415 QVLSEVSTEQTESFLTVDDV
-430 TEIDEMEITIEK
+430 
-442 TVLEANN
+442 VR
-449 TQAPDALLAVEDVVQ
+449 
-464 YMVSADKAMRI
+464 YMVTADKAIRI
-475 KDEAAY
+475 QDDASY
-481 QNIDRYKIDLTWARP
+481 QELDRYKVDLKWARA

-505 VLSSSFFAVFA
+505 VLSSHFFAVIA
-516 LSNEAAVREVA
+516 LVNEAAVREVA
-527 ELRNQGELYQFSE
+527 EQRNQIELYNFSK
-540 VLFGEQKQILAITQN
+540 VLFGDGKQILAITQE
-555 MYTEAVSKFL
+555 MYSEAVSKFL
-565 QMTKDG
+565 VLSKE
-571 NLPEPLE
+571 NALPEPME
-578 PKVYTFGT
+578 PKTLHDTTQV
-586 ETKEEETKDESL
+586 EEREQKDESL
-598 EKVKELFGEIVEIV
+598 EKVKELFGGIVEII